1 MAKLVC
7 IESCPFLCGDR
18 VNMGKFNPV
27 KPDGPEGSILAI
39 GEAPG
44 AKEIANGYGFA
55 GIAGR
60 NLTKA
65 FEELGILRENWART
79 NVVWC
84 RPEKN
89 GTNRKPS
96 NLEVESCRG
105 NVDKAIHEL
114 KPRVI
119 VVVGETAA
127 TALGIYNK
135 KTDGGW
141 LPYILKSQSEFDA
154 EGIDALL
161 WHYCPVVPLPH
172 TSGLSWNRKHND
184 RPIKEIGKASLM
196 IAANIFLNLENLKK
210 NRLA

>member
-1 MAKLVC
+1 MKKLSC
-7 IESCPFLCGDR
+7 IKSCPFLCQEGIDF
-18 VNMGKFNPV
+18 GKFNPV
-27 KPDGPEGSILAI
+27 LPDGPVDRILAI

-44 AKEIANGYGFA
+44 AKEITNGYGFA

-60 NLTKA
+60 NLTRA
-65 FEELGILRENWART
+65 FEEQGIPRENWART

-96 NLEVESCRG
+96 SLEVESCG
-105 NVDKAIHEL
+105 NNVEKTIQEL

-141 LPYILKSQSEFDA
+141 LTYMLKCQSDFET
-154 EGIDALL
+154 EGIDAFH
-161 WHYCPVVPLPH
+161 WYHCPVIPMPH
-172 TSGLSWNRKHND
+172 SSPLSWNRSHND
-184 RPIKEIGKASLM
+184 RPIKEIGKVSLR
-196 IAANIFLNLENLKK
+196 IAATIFLNPETLKK

>member
-1 MAKLVC
+1 MDELLC
-7 IESCPFLCGDR
+7 IKTCPFLCGNRD
-18 VNMGKFNPV
+18 NAGKFNPV
-27 KPDGPEGSILAI
+27 KPDGPTGSILAI

-44 AKEIANGYGFA
+44 ANEIANGYGFA

-60 NLTKA
+60 NLTRA
-65 FEELGILRENWART
+65 FEEQGILRENWART

-96 NLEVESCRG
+96 NLEVESCRN
-105 NVDKAIHEL
+105 NVQRTIQEL

-127 TALGIYNK
+127 TALGTYNK

-141 LPYILKSQSEFDA
+141 LSYILKSQSNFDT
-154 EGIDALL
+154 EGIDAFH
-161 WHYCPVVPLPH
+161 WYYCPVVPMPH
-172 TSGLSWNRKHND
+172 SSPLSWNRSHND
-184 RPIKEIGKASLM
+184 RPIKEIGKVSLK
-196 IAANIFLNLENLKK
+196 IAANIFLNLEKLKE